1 MAEPEEVVIDAAR
14 HAASAIGRF
23 WQRHR
28 KHDARYAALAE
39 HKQRLELLI
48 AAVYGAPLEIRTA
61 QSPTPPSALSR
72 LFGRGAR
79 QLIGTRA
86 LPANDGAQIFLPRE
100 LPSERG
106 DPLSLM
112 RVLALQQAGRC
123 VRGADAPSSP
133 PDDQLVCDLFE
144 MSEAVAV
151 DCMLAHDLP
160 GITADLCAVRKM
172 ALRERPRL
180 ERLRPAEQRVEA
192 LYRHVLESHPA
203 YLPMPLALVTSPRE
217 SLAWALKTGREMRV
231 GEASYRG
238 LTKDLWLGL
247 VYSRLPPKQ
256 LEQVS
261 APADDAGADRG
272 HGRTAQLVRRPDV
285 REQRE
290 DEDDQ
295 GPGMWML
302 QMDDPQQHVE
312 DPMGLQRPTDRD
324 EKADPGG
331 LADSLS
337 ELPEARLVSTP
348 RPASEVLL
356 SDDPLDRRSALEA
369 SATMTASD
377 IAYPEWDYRI
387 GVYLDRGAIV
397 RIQTPRLG
405 DAAWAAA
412 VLAKRRPLLAQVQ
425 RRFEGLRP
433 RRSVHYRQPDGNDID
448 LGAYV
453 GAFAEE
459 RAGRPL
465 EDRLYIAVRPTRRDI
480 AIALLIDISGS
491 TDAWVSH
498 DLRIIDVEKEALLIV
513 CHALDA
519 LGDPYTI
526 QAFSGEGRHHVVLWP
541 IKEFSERNGA
551 LVQSRIAALEPEHYT
566 RAGAAIRHASALLAG
581 RDAQHRLLLL
591 LSDGKP
597 NDIDHY
603 EGRYGVEDMRQ
614 AVSEAILQGIYPY
627 CLTVDRHAPRYLT
640 GVFGPGRY
648 AVLQHP
654 ERLPV
659 VLVDVLRRLM
669 KS

>member
-1 MAEPEEVVIDAAR
+1 MAEAEEVVIDAAR
-14 HAASAIGRF
+14 HAASGIGRL

-28 KHDARYAALAE
+28 KRDARYVVLAE

-48 AAVYGAPLEIRTA
+48 AAVFGTPLEIRAA
-61 QSPTPPSALSR
+61 QPPAPPSALSR
-72 LFGRGAR
+72 LFGRGPR
-79 QLIGTRA
+79 HLVPTRA
-86 LPANDGAQIFLPRE
+86 LPASDGARIYLPRE
-100 LPSERG
+100 IPASLG
-106 DPLSLM
+106 DPLSLL
-112 RVLALQQAGRC
+112 RALALQQAGRSA
-123 VRGADAPSSP
+123 RGANAAFPSSR
-133 PDDQLVCDLFE
+133 DQLVCDLFE
-144 MSEAVAV
+144 MREAAAV
-151 DCMLAHDLP
+151 DHALAHDLP
-160 GITADLCAVRKM
+160 GIAADLCAVRRQ
-172 ALRERPRL
+172 ALQERPPL
-180 ERLRPAEQRVEA
+180 ERLHAVERSVEA
-192 LYRHVLESHPA
+192 LYRALLENHPA
-203 YLPMPLALVTSPRE
+203 CLPAPLASGASPDD
-217 SLAWALKTGREMRV
+217 SLAWALQTAREMRV
-231 GEASYRG
+231 EEAGYRG
-238 LTKDLWLGL
+238 LARDLWLGL
-247 VYSRLPPKQ
+247 AYSPPAAKQ
-256 LEQVS
+256 LERVS
-261 APADDAGADRG
+261 AAAEDADSDRR
-272 HGRTAQLVRRPDV
+272 HSRTAQLARRPNV
-285 REQRE
+285 REARE

-295 GPGMWML
+295 EPGMWML
-302 QMDDPQQHVE
+302 QMDDPQEKVE

-356 SDDPLDRRSALEA
+356 SDDPPDRRSALDA
-369 SATMTASD
+369 SATMLATG

-387 GVYLDRGAIV
+387 GAYLDGGAIV
-397 RIQTPRLG
+397 RIQSPRLG
-405 DAAWAAA
+405 DAAWAAG

-433 RRSVHYRQPDGNDID
+433 RRCVHYRQCDGSDID
-448 LGAYV
+448 LAAYV
-453 GAFAEE
+453 DAFAEE
-459 RAGRPL
+459 CAGRPP
-465 EDRLYIAVRPTRRDI
+465 EDRLYVAVRPARRDI

-513 CHALDA
+513 CHALDE

-526 QAFSGEGRHHVVLWP
+526 QAFSGEERHHVALWP
-541 IKEFSERNGA
+541 IKDFAERNGA
-551 LVQSRIAALEPEHYT
+551 LVQSRIAALEPDRYT
-566 RAGAAIRHASALLAG
+566 RAGASIRHASALLAG

-614 AVSEAILQGIYPY
+614 AVAEAILQGIYPY